1 MEKLMEIT
9 FITFRPSSCLEIDIQ
24 SVSTIDADR
33 PASFF
38 CHSYFCHHRPR
49 VLHWGASQNMLQ
61 YIRLRFALR
70 VIAYPKIVMP
80 DQIVR
85 DGMNTIVPCSA
96 DPPDTAPPGAYICNA
111 SEAICLEKWRVRSG
125 ELHDVENVLINAC
138 NFRDQTLA

>member
-38 CHSYFCHHRPR
+38 RHSYFCHHRPR

-70 VIAYPKIVMP
+70 MIAYPKIMMNMCMP
-80 DQIVR
+80 NLDKHCKFHKKSRIATV
-85 DGMNTIVPCSA
+85 N
-96 DPPDTAPPGAYICNA
+96 
-111 SEAICLEKWRVRSG
+111 
-125 ELHDVENVLINAC
+125 NV
-138 NFRDQTLA
+138 FF